1 MAIAWKDVINKPD
14 YQALSPEQ
22 KAQAQEQY
30 FNQVIAPQAGDKAE
44 AAKQQFYSSYPLGV
58 IEKGNID
65 IHSRPIVRNEDGSI
79 STVRSM
85 STNIDGREVLIPTVS
100 DDGRIM
106 SDDEAIDNFMR
117 TGKHLGMF
125 DTPDNATAY
134 AESLHNQQA
143 DEYLPKQGNQQ
154 QAKQQPQQ
162 QVPQQEEQGLISQGL
177 SAAKEAITG
186 AGRMTPQMEQLQPVG
201 NAPELNELSMNAAK
215 MGLAQLFGSDKSQE
229 QILQQM
235 GAKIRQDEKGNSI
248 VDLPSGSY
256 ALNKPGL
263 SPQDVTSG
271 IAEMLAFA
279 PAAKAAT
286 VPRAALGAA
295 ATEAGTKGLVQAA
308 GGEDVNPIDV
318 GLAGGLGAFGKGL
331 ENAAGALYR
340 GIKGAPTGE
349 AAVAKEFAE
358 SAGVPLMTSDVVPPQ
373 TFVGKSAQAA
383 AEKIPVA
390 GTGAPRA
397 AQQQARSKLVEDFAN
412 KFGEYNPADIVDS
425 LQRQRSKVKQ
435 AVSNRYNEIAKSMEG
450 VQVNPS
456 NAISQ
461 IDNEIGK
468 LSRLGSVGDNQ
479 TIQKLTDYKNELLRD
494 SMAGGVP
501 FDKLQKIRTQFR
513 IDVKGERPTLPN
525 QSDAAI
531 QRVYSSLTKDMD
543 ESLAGNLG
551 PEQLS
556 RWKQADRMTAKQADI
571 AKRTGLKNVLKKGD
585 INPSTVNTMLYNS
598 SPSEVKALYSSLDSK
613 GRNAM
618 RAGILAKAWEK
629 SGGSPDRFLNHIDK
643 IGDQIGIAFKGSDK
657 AYVNGLKTYLDYTRR
672 AGKAGVLNPN
682 GQEIFQLAA
691 PAALVGDVVGTGG
704 TGAMTAASL
713 GGIARLYESKP
724 VRNALLRLNSIK
736 KGSTAF
742 EQQAAKVQE
751 LMTSALQASRD

>member
-1 MAIAWKDVINKPD
+1 MIVEANGQEFEFPD
-14 YQALSPEQ
+14 DTPHDQIGVALDEYFKSSQ
-22 KAQAQEQY
+22 QQQAQ
-30 FNQVIAPQAGDKAE
+30 P
-44 AAKQQFYSSYPLGV
+44 
-58 IEKGNID
+58 
-65 IHSRPIVRNEDGSI
+65 
-79 STVRSM
+79 
-85 STNIDGREVLIPTVS
+85 
-100 DDGRIM
+100 
-106 SDDEAIDNFMR
+106 
-117 TGKHLGMF
+117 
-125 DTPDNATAY
+125 
-134 AESLHNQQA
+134 QQA
-143 DEYLPKQGNQQ
+143 DQSQQ
-154 QAKQQPQQ
+154 QA
-162 QVPQQEEQGLISQGL
+162 PQQEEQGLISQGL

-235 GAKIRQDEKGNSI
+235 GAQIRQDEKGNSI

-340 GIKGAPTGE
+340 GLKGAPTGDV
-349 AAVAKEFAE
+349 AVAKEFAE
-358 SAGVPLMTSDVVPPQ
+358 SAGVPLMTSDVVPPK

-425 LQRQRSKVKQ
+425 LQRQTSKVRS
-435 AVSNRYNEIAKSMEG
+435 AAGGRLSRINEAMQGAQITPAK
-450 VQVNPS
+450 
-456 NAISQ
+456 ALTQ
-461 IDNEIGK
+461 IDNEINR
-468 LSRLGSVGDNQ
+468 LSQLGNVADNQ
-479 TIQKLTDYKNELLRD
+479 TIQKLTNYKNELLRD
-494 SMAGGVP
+494 SMSGGTS
-501 FDKLQKIRTQFR
+501 FDKLQRFRTQFR
-513 IDVKGERPTLPN
+513 MDVKGERPVMPN
-525 QSDAAI
+525 QSEAAV
-531 QRVYSSLTKDMD
+531 QRVYHAMTGDIEDSVSGQL
-543 ESLAGNLG
+543 GNEALG
-551 PEQLS
+551 K
-556 RWKQADRMTAKQADI
+556 WKQANSIYAREAQNIKNT
-571 AKRTGLKNVLKKGD
+571 RLKSVLQKGD
-585 INPSTVNTMLYNS
+585 LTPEVVNNMLYSNK
-598 SPSEVKALYSSLDSK
+598 PSEVRALYSSLDTK
-613 GRNAM
+613 GKNAM
-618 RAGILAKAWEK
+618 RAGIVAKAWEK
-629 SGGSPDRFLNHIDK
+629 SGGSPDRFLNHLDK
-643 IGDQIGIAFKGSDK
+643 LGAQTGVAFKGSDK
-657 AYVNGLKTYLDYTRR
+657 AYVDGLKAYLDHTRR
-672 AGKAGVLNPN
+672 AGQSGVLTPT

-691 PAALVGDVVGTGG
+691 PAALIGDVVGSGG
-704 TGAMTAASL
+704 AGTMSAATL

-751 LMTSALQASRD
+751 LMTSALQSSRD

>member
-44 AAKQQFYSSYPLGV
+44 AAKQQFFSAYPL
-58 IEKGNID
+58 
-65 IHSRPIVRNEDGSI
+65 
-79 STVRSM
+79 
-85 STNIDGREVLIPTVS
+85 PT
-100 DDGRIM
+100 
-106 SDDEAIDNFMR
+106 
-117 TGKHLGMF
+117 
-125 DTPDNATAY
+125 
-134 AESLHNQQA
+134 
-143 DEYLPKQGNQQ
+143 QQ
-154 QAKQQPQQ
+154 QQQDQQQPQQ
-162 QVPQQEEQGLISQGL
+162 QVPQQERQGLISQGL

-235 GAKIRQDEKGNSI
+235 GAQIRQDEKGNSI

-318 GLAGGLGAFGKGL
+318 GIAGGLGAFGKGL

-340 GIKGAPTGE
+340 GLKGAPTGE

-425 LQRQRSKVKQ
+425 LQRQTSKVRS
-435 AVSNRYNEIAKSMEG
+435 AAGGRLSRINEAMQGAQVTPAKAL
-450 VQVNPS
+450 N
-456 NAISQ
+456 Q
-461 IDNEIGK
+461 IDNEINRLSQLGK
-468 LSRLGSVGDNQ
+468 VADNQ
-479 TIQKLTDYKNELLRD
+479 TIQKLQNYRDELASGAD
-494 SMAGGVP
+494 
-501 FDKLQKIRTQFR
+501 FDKLQRLRTQFR
-513 IDVKGERPTLPN
+513 MDVKGERPVMPN
-525 QSDAAI
+525 QSEAAV
-531 QRVYSSLTKDMD
+531 QRVYHAMTGDIEDSVSGQL
-543 ESLAGNLG
+543 GNEALG
-551 PEQLS
+551 K
-556 RWKQADRMTAKQADI
+556 WKQANSIYAREAQNIKNT
-571 AKRTGLKNVLKKGD
+571 RLKSVLQKGD
-585 INPSTVNTMLYNS
+585 LTPEVVNNMLYSNK
-598 SPSEVKALYSSLDSK
+598 PSEVRALYSSLDTK
-613 GRNAM
+613 GKNAM
-618 RAGILAKAWEK
+618 RAGIVAKAWEK
-629 SGGSPDRFLNHIDK
+629 SGGSPDRFLNHLDK
-643 IGDQIGIAFKGSDK
+643 LSAQTGVAFKGGDK
-657 AYVNGLKTYLDYTRR
+657 AYVDGLKSYLDHTRR
-672 AGKAGVLNPN
+672 AGQSGVLTPT

-691 PAALVGDVVGTGG
+691 PAALIGDVVGSGG
-704 TGAMTAASL
+704 AGTMSAATL

-742 EQQAAKVQE
+742 EKQAAKVQE

>member
-1 MAIAWKDVINKPD
+1 MIVEANGQEFEFPD
-14 YQALSPEQ
+14 GTPHDQIGVAL
-22 KAQAQEQY
+22 
-30 FNQVIAPQAGDKAE
+30 
-44 AAKQQFYSSYPLGV
+44 
-58 IEKGNID
+58 
-65 IHSRPIVRNEDGSI
+65 
-79 STVRSM
+79 
-85 STNIDGREVLIPTVS
+85 
-100 DDGRIM
+100 
-106 SDDEAIDNFMR
+106 
-117 TGKHLGMF
+117 
-125 DTPDNATAY
+125 
-134 AESLHNQQA
+134 
-143 DEYLPKQGNQQ
+143 DEYFKSSQQ
-154 QAKQQPQQ
+154 QQPQQ
-162 QVPQQEEQGLISQGL
+162 KAPQQEEQGLISQGL

-235 GAKIRQDEKGNSI
+235 GAQIRQDEKGNSI

-271 IAEMLAFA
+271 IADMLAFA

-340 GIKGAPTGE
+340 GLKGAPTGE

-425 LQRQRSKVKQ
+425 LQRQTSKVRS
-435 AVSNRYNEIAKSMEG
+435 AAGGRLSRINEAMQGAQVTPAK
-450 VQVNPS
+450 
-456 NAISQ
+456 ALTQ
-461 IDNEIGK
+461 IDNEINRLSQLGK
-468 LSRLGSVGDNQ
+468 VADNQ
-479 TIQKLTDYKNELLRD
+479 TIQKLQNYRDELASGAD
-494 SMAGGVP
+494 
-501 FDKLQKIRTQFR
+501 FDKLQRLRTQFR
-513 IDVKGERPTLPN
+513 MDVKGERPVMPN
-525 QSDAAI
+525 QSEAAV
-531 QRVYSSLTKDMD
+531 QRVYHAMTGDIEDSVSGQL
-543 ESLAGNLG
+543 GNEALG
-551 PEQLS
+551 K
-556 RWKQADRMTAKQADI
+556 WKQANSIYAREAQNIKNT
-571 AKRTGLKNVLKKGD
+571 RLKSVLQKGELT
-585 INPSTVNTMLYNS
+585 PEVVNNMLYSNK
-598 SPSEVKALYSSLDSK
+598 PSEVRALYSSLDTK
-613 GRNAM
+613 GKNAM
-618 RAGILAKAWEK
+618 RAGIVAKAWEK
-629 SGGSPDRFLNHIDK
+629 SGGSPDRFLNHLDK
-643 IGDQIGIAFKGSDK
+643 LGAQAGVAFKGSDK
-657 AYVNGLKTYLDYTRR
+657 AYVDGLKAYLDHTRR
-672 AGKAGVLNPN
+672 AGQSGVLTPT

-691 PAALVGDVVGTGG
+691 PAALIGDVVGSGG
-704 TGAMTAASL
+704 AGTMSAATL

-751 LMTSALQASRD
+751 LMTSALQSSRD